1 MDYALNSEKDISS
14 MKTVVIRGGED
25 GEAHMLNPFTI
36 SKLQQAV
43 REEKYETYKSYAEKI
58 NKQSE
63 QFMTIRGLLK
73 FEEFDPIS
81 IEEVEPWTEIV
92 KDLKPEQCRTVQ
104 LVKKHMRT

>member
-1 MDYALNSEKDISS
+1 
-14 MKTVVIRGGED
+14 MKTGGDYRWRRD

-104 LVKKHMRT
+104 LVKKLMRT